1 MASIRTIVG
10 ILNIAAPPPDGAVT
24 PRLEPSMTGPT
35 RAGNRD
41 VSGSNDA
48 DGEFADAVDAALQP
62 VAALHG
68 ADAGRCAGEDQIAG
82 LEDEET
88 GEVADDLRHFPDEL
102 GEIALLAQFAV
113 DLEPHGAGGRMADRG
128 GRHDLR
134 AGGGRLERLSHL
146 PRPA

>member
-1 MASIRTIVG
+1 MSLTGARPLSSAFGIGGSGGKVCQTSSARANENAAVTMASIRTIVG

-102 GEIALLAQFAV
+102 GEIALLAQFA
-113 DLEPHGAGGRMADRG
+113 
-128 GRHDLR
+128 
-134 AGGGRLERLSHL
+134 
-146 PRPA
+146 